1 MQSGYGT
8 EPGNAETS
16 ARSLF
21 YKNIKFY
28 GDSPDNIH
36 QDCDTLHACQSPY
49 VGQPNCH
56 DRAALLLS
64 SFTTKSNLPFP
75 RDLTEYDEIYSDASW

>member
-8 EPGNAETS
+8 EPGIAETS

-21 YKNIKFY
+21 YQRIGFF
-28 GDSPDNIH
+28 GGSPDHIH
-36 QDCDTLHACQSPY
+36 QDCDGLNACKLPNADQA
-49 VGQPNCH
+49 NCH
-56 DRAALLLS
+56 DRAAISLS
-64 SFTTKSNLPFP
+64 AFTTTSNLPFA